1 MNLHLV
7 LLADLV
13 AHKKGGDV
21 LALVALQLDD
31 LQQKCKQS
39 TPETAQHRLSSAKV

>member
-1 MNLHLV
+1 MYLHLV

-21 LALVALQLDD
+21 LALISLQLND
-31 LQQKCKQS
+31 LQQ
-39 TPETAQHRLSSAKV
+39 